1 MRHLALFIGAAAAFA
16 PPHAVVARQAC
27 VVQGEECVDGDHKG
41 IDAYAAVQFEST
53 KPSLRTFLKLWLMGG
68 PVRGWRGVGELK
80 AVQDDSGAT
89 AEIFVEPE
97 TNRVGLIADDGG
109 GMELGRTVQLCVLAH
124 ALYDELKDI
133 AGGPE
138 VAEVEPA
145 NRLCYPPSAVDAAR
159 EQLPLPQRPE

>member
-1 MRHLALFIGAAAAFA
+1 MRHLALLIGVASAFA

-27 VVQGEECVDGDHKG
+27 VVQGEECTHEG
-41 IDAYAAVQFEST
+41 IEAYAAVQFEQT

-109 GMELGRTVQLCVLAH
+109 GMELGKTVQLSVLAH

-145 NRLCYPPSAVDAAR
+145 KRLCYPCLLYTSPSPRDR
-159 EQLPLPQRPE
+159 G

>member
-41 IDAYAAVQFEST
+41 IDAYAAVQFEQT

-109 GMELGRTVQLCVLAH
+109 GMELGKTVEDCS
-124 ALYDELKDI
+124 
-133 AGGPE
+133 
-138 VAEVEPA
+138 
-145 NRLCYPPSAVDAAR
+145 RR
-159 EQLPLPQRPE
+159 PL

>member
-1 MRHLALFIGAAAAFA
+1 MRHLALLIGVASAFA

-27 VVQGEECVDGDHKG
+27 VVQGEECTHEG
-41 IDAYAAVQFEST
+41 IEAYAAVQFEQT

-109 GMELGRTVQLCVLAH
+109 GMELGKTVQLCVLAH

-133 AGGPE
+133 AGGPD

-145 NRLCYPPSAVDAAR
+145 NRLCYP
-159 EQLPLPQRPE
+159 RPRSTPRGSSFPCRRGLNNS

>member
-1 MRHLALFIGAAAAFA
+1 M
-16 PPHAVVARQAC
+16 
-27 VVQGEECVDGDHKG
+27 
-41 IDAYAAVQFEST
+41 
-53 KPSLRTFLKLWLMGG
+53 
-68 PVRGWRGVGELK
+68 RGWRGVGELK

-109 GMELGRTVQLCVLAH
+109 GMELGKTVQLSVLAH

-145 NRLCYPPSAVDAAR
+145 NRLCYPASAVDAAR

>member
-27 VVQGEECVDGDHKG
+27 VVHNGDECTHEGV
-41 IDAYAAVQFEST
+41 DAYAAVQFEST

-97 TNRVGLIADDGG
+97 TNRVGLIASDGG
-109 GMELGRTVQLCVLAH
+109 GMELGKTVQLCVLAH